1 MLTFLCR
8 LYVLH
13 WPDDG
18 RIAAETSCR
27 FSMHREKNW
36 HEIDGRTEKHEGG
49 RRVTLIYSEYGV
61 PYKHQVGGKKF
72 HLLDSVSLRKM
83 LRAFY
88 NVFYVHGSL
97 HRESMSI
104 IVRDT
109 TIYSFIIFLQT
120 ALHISDD
127 TLTHH
132 QENTQTVITTSGTG
146 RSAMDKTAVLIQ
158 MCVI

>member
-1 MLTFLCR
+1 
-8 LYVLH
+8 
-13 WPDDG
+13 
-18 RIAAETSCR
+18 
-27 FSMHREKNW
+27 MHREKKW
-36 HEIDGRTEKHEGG
+36 HETDGWTEKHEGG

-61 PYKHQVGGKKF
+61 PYKQSRGKKF
-72 HLLDSVSLRKM
+72 HVLDSVSLRKM

-88 NVFYVHGSL
+88 SVFYVHGSL

-104 IVRDT
+104 TVQRDA

-127 TLTHH
+127 TLIHH

-146 RSAMDKTAVLIQ
+146 RSAMDKTVVLIQ